1 MIDVSSW
8 EYLAS
13 FLGEVL
19 PVAPERL
26 AKVC

>member
-19 PVAPERL
+19 PAAPERL
-26 AKVC
+26 VKVC

>member
-1 MIDVSSW
+1 MINVLSW
-8 EYLAS
+8 EFLVS

-19 PVAPERL
+19 LGVPERL

>member
-8 EYLAS
+8 EFLVS

-19 PVAPERL
+19 LGVPERL